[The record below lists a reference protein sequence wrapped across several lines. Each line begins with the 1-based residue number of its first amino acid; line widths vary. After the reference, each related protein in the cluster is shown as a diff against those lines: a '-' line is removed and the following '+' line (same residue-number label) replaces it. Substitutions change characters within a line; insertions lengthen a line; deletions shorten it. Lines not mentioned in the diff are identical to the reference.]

1 MSSGKPLK
9 FIINSDYATLKNDSD
24 TETVILPVPAGDSIS
39 SAGYKTYTADVTVGS
54 AGAPMEWQI
63 NYSAG
68 TQRFVAPELQVVE
81 NTGSGNQYQ
90 GYVYIYRT
98 SATTAR
104 LAVSYFNGTGGL
116 VTTNARTITAT
127 IRTFIPPFS

>member
-9 FIINSDYATLKNDSD
+9 YILNSDYATLKNDSD
-24 TETVILPVPAGDSIS
+24 TETVILAVPSGDSIS
-39 SAGYKTYTADVTVGS
+39 AGAYRTYTSDIVVGS
-54 AGAPMEWQI
+54 PGAPMEWQI

-68 TQRFVAPELQVVE
+68 TQKFIAPEIQVVE

-90 GYVYIYRT
+90 GYVFIYRA
-98 SATTAR
+98 SPTTAR
-104 LAVSYFNGTGGL
+104 LVVSYYNGTGST
-116 VTTNARTITAT
+116 VTTNARSVTAT